1 MKLAL
6 EHLRDE
12 PDVAINTRVH
22 KMLELLKAK
31 GHMYQQV
38 LQPHLLTVHPQNR
51 SGLMLNSWDM
61 HEKGL
66 MALNVGWQ
74 ESKVAES
81 YCFEVNPSKKE
92 QQLDAMRKLV
102 AGSEQKLAPVSGL
115 ERYMSVSCSHMSQFA
130 KAAGCGQCCSHLE
143 QLQPFTV
150 EALQSSFQ
158 DEQFG
163 KMVKEGWAWWI
174 IQSDVEVAAPWFP
187 QMLQAALNTGNH
199 ISKVATEV
207 ELAMSLV
214 YLYKTYDSMET
225 ALQVCAGTSA
235 LTYLDVVALFTKNY
249 GGGAS
254 DGFPVVLFLQ
264 ATQKLLSSSVKLGED
279 FWTAITKVD
288 FRSKTSTYP
297 MIRTALICCNCSSPS
312 GTIVDG
318 VSKLILRG
326 DVEKLKSPSLRASLD
341 RSENLLRTA
350 FDIFQRA
357 DPTFVDKENLKLLA
371 RFFIR
376 AGLWLC
382 KKSGKG
388 TETRTFE
395 SLDEIHEAFKEE
407 AKGKAVA
414 GPASSSSGQEV
425 LSGDEKVWTLEA
437 PWHICLCGTLF
448 LCLQAPFLCL
458 MQKNISRTLE
468 IQLLLLSSNLLGS
481 RKVATS

>member
-12 PDVAINTRVH
+12 PDVAINTKVH
-22 KMLELLKAK
+22 KMLQLLKAK
-31 GHMYQQV
+31 GHLYQQV

-66 MALNVGWQ
+66 MALKVGWQ
-74 ESKVAES
+74 EAKVAES

-102 AGSEQKLAPVSGL
+102 AGSEQQLAPVSGL
-115 ERYMSVSCSHMSQFA
+115 ERYMTVSCSHMSQFA
-130 KAAGCGQCCSHLE
+130 KAAGCGQCCSPLE
-143 QLQPFTV
+143 ELQPFTV
-150 EALQSSFQ
+150 ESLTSNYQ
-158 DEQFG
+158 DEQFQ
-163 KMVKEGWAWWI
+163 KMVKEGWSWWI
-174 IQSDVEVAAPWFP
+174 IQSDVEVSAPWFP

-214 YLYKTYDSMET
+214 YLYKTHGSMET
-225 ALQVCAGTSA
+225 ALQICAGTSG
-235 LTYLDVVALFTKNY
+235 LTYIDAVALFTKNY

-279 FWTAITKVD
+279 FMTAISKAD

-297 MIRTALICCNCSSPS
+297 MVRTSLILCNCSSPS
-312 GTIVDG
+312 GKIVDG
-318 VSKLILRG
+318 VSRLILRS
-326 DVEKLKSPSLRASLD
+326 DVEKLKGPSLRASLEKAE
-341 RSENLLRTA
+341 SLLRTA
-350 FDIFQRA
+350 FDTLQKADGTFQ
-357 DPTFVDKENLKLLA
+357 DQENVKLIA
-371 RFFIR
+371 RLFIR
-376 AGLWLC
+376 SGLWLC

-388 TETRTFE
+388 QESRTFE

-407 AKGKAVA
+407 ASGKAVA
-414 GPASSSSGQEV
+414 GPASSSSASEV
-425 LSGDEKVWTLEA
+425 LGVDEKVWTLQA
-437 PWHICLCGTLF
+437 PWHIFCMAHFFGVCRHLSF
-448 LCLQAPFLCL
+448 LLAAKKTVPGDWECNCHC
-458 MQKNISRTLE
+458 
-468 IQLLLLSSNLLGS
+468 
-481 RKVATS
+481 